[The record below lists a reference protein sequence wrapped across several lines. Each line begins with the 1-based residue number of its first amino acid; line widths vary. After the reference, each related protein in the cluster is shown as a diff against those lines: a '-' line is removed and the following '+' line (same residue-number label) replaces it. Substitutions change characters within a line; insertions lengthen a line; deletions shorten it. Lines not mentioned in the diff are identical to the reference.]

1 MPTLKISDGKTT
13 HTVST
18 KEEALHLIERYFG
31 KEEDKNMKE
40 ILVKQINETYK
51 SCLARKKN
59 GWNTENLKVYKAG
72 ASNVLFNIINV
83 LFNIIN
89 ELETNELLTVDE
101 VEELD
106 MLMLN
111 TLDTL

>member
-31 KEEDKNMKE
+31 KEEDKNMKD
-40 ILVKQINETYK
+40 ILVKQINEAFE

-59 GWNTENLKVYKAG
+59 GWNTENLKAYKAG
-72 ASNVLFNIINV
+72 ASNV